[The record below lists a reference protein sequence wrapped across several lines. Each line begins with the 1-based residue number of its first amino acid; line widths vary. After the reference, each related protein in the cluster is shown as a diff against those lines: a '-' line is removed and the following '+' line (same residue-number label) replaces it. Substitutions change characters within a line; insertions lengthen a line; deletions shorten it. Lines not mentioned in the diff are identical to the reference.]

1 MEEETKVFWYCLIVK
16 KITIYTQFKFILKLV
31 VKQADNFNQIRADQ
45 LSVRSSDCLSYTLQF
60 HNTCILYLVLVSQ
73 HFKHLL
79 APF

>member
-60 HNTCILYLVLVSQ
+60 HNTVLVSQ
-73 HFKHLL
+73 HFEHLL